1 MRILLTNHVLAHR
14 TGTELFLVE
23 LADRLRERGHEP
35 VLYSPV
41 LGALAREAQAS
52 GLEVIDDL
60 DALDRV
66 DRADRADRIETPF
79 DLIHGQH
86 WMETLSASLCFPDLP
101 VVAMVHGHYP
111 WQERVAA
118 LPTVRAWVTVNEAT
132 VDKVAREAGVP
143 PERIEVVPNGVD
155 LRRFLPRAPL
165 PTRPARAL
173 VFSNLAQE
181 SSFLP
186 AIRAACARFGIAV
199 DVAGLASGAVASR
212 PEDLLPAYDL
222 VFAKGRAALEALAV
236 GCAVVVCDA
245 DGSGPLVEFSNVDRL
260 RAANLGRLAFDGEV
274 TAERLAEQIAR
285 YEARAATALSKRLRP
300 EIDFDLAVDRLESIY
315 RRVTEEHRHTGP
327 VEPRAL
333 LRAVVGEIRA
343 IDRLLREREQLQ
355 GEVRHRQNEEE
366 ALRAAVRGKDAE
378 LARREVEV
386 ASLQAEIESVRHQAR
401 EANLLLRGRWWRL
414 RERLLQYGWLRS
426 VYRWVSSR

>member
-23 LADRLRERGHEP
+23 LAERLRERGHDP

-41 LGALAREAQAS
+41 LGAVAREAQAG

-60 DALDRV
+60 DA
-66 DRADRADRIETPF
+66 ADRIETPF
-79 DLIHGQH
+79 ELIHGQH
-86 WMETLSASLCFPDLP
+86 WMETLAASLRFPDLP
-101 VVAMVHGHYP
+101 VVAMVHGHFP

-118 LPTVRAWVTVNEAT
+118 LPTVRAWVTVSAAS
-132 VDKVAREAGVP
+132 VDKVARDAGVP
-143 PERIEVVPNGVD
+143 PERVEVVPNGVD
-155 LRRFLPRAPL
+155 LRRFLPRPPL
-165 PTRPARAL
+165 PARPERAL

-181 SSFLP
+181 SSFVP

-199 DVAGLASGAVASR
+199 DVAGLAAGAVASR

-245 DGSGPLVEFSNVDRL
+245 HGSGPLVESSNIDRL
-260 RAANLGRLAFDGEV
+260 RAANLGRLSFDGEV

-285 YEARAATALSKRLRP
+285 YDARAATALSQRLRP

-315 RRVTEEHRHTGP
+315 RRVTEE
-327 VEPRAL
+327 PRRAAPGDARAV
-333 LRAVVGEIRA
+333 LRAVVREIRA
-343 IDRLLREREQLQ
+343 IDPLLREREQLQ
-355 GEVRHRQNEEE
+355 GEVLHRRHEEE
-366 ALRAAVRGKDAE
+366 ALRSAVRGKDQE
-378 LARREVEV
+378 LAQRDVVV
-386 ASLQAEIESVRHQAR
+386 ANLQAEIESVRRQAR

-414 RERLLQYGWLRS
+414 RERLLQVGWLRA

>member
-23 LADRLRERGHEP
+23 LAERLRERGHDP

-41 LGALAREAQAS
+41 LGALAREAQAG

-60 DALDRV
+60 DAV
-66 DRADRADRIETPF
+66 DRADRIDSPF
-79 DLIHGQH
+79 ELIHGQH
-86 WMETLSASLCFPDLP
+86 WMETLAASLRYPDLP

-118 LPTVRAWVTVNEAT
+118 LPTVRAWVTVSEAT

-165 PTRPARAL
+165 PTRLERAL

-181 SSFLP
+181 SSFVP

-199 DVAGLASGAVASR
+199 DVAGLAAGAVAAR
-212 PEDLLPAYDL
+212 PEELLPAYDL

-245 DGSGPLVEFSNVDRL
+245 HGSGPLVEFSNVDRL
-260 RAANLGRLAFDGEV
+260 RAANLGRLSFDGEV

-315 RRVTEEHRHTGP
+315 RRVTEEHRRAAP
-327 VEPRAL
+327 LDPRAL
-333 LRAVVGEIRA
+333 LRAVVREIRA
-343 IDRLLREREQLQ
+343 IDPLLREREQLQ
-355 GEVRHRQNEEE
+355 GEVLHRRHEEE
-366 ALRAAVRGKDAE
+366 ALRSAVRGKDAE
-378 LARREVEV
+378 LARRDVTV
-386 ASLQAEIESVRHQAR
+386 AKLQAEIESVRRQAR
-401 EANLLLRGRWWRL
+401 EANLLLSGRWWRL
-414 RERLLQYGWLRS
+414 RERLLQYGWLRTA
-426 VYRWVSSR
+426 YRWVSSR